1 MATVYNFVTQS
12 DMEVDLNQVT
22 DHEAAQ
28 LMPQHPVVQSL
39 YTLLRAQGRSVLAAL
54 TEVLTIQLMS
64 GGQRKFIHV
73 REGGRT

>member
-1 MATVYNFVTQS
+1 MATLYNFVTQS

-39 YTLLRAQGRSVLAAL
+39 YTLLRAQRRSVLAAL

>member
-1 MATVYNFVTQS
+1 MATLYNFVTQS

-22 DHEAAQ
+22 DYEAAQ